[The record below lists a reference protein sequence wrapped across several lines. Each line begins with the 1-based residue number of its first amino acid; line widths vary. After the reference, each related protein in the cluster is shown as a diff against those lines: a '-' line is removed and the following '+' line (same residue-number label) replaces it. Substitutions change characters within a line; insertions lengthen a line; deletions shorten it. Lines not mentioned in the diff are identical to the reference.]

1 MFQVQVVSVRDAKA
15 RVRAKAHRNLSAR
28 RALNH
33 LIGGGRSIQ
42 MIQKNGHA
50 YEVTLTTLVG
60 KDTITVTFM
69 MNVHR
74 ACPCHPRGNAKGIQ
88 SKCQPGCPASEL
100 AWTLQRPDQ
109 RGESETRTAHAWPV
123 QSVQQ
128 RVREE
133 RGVPAVR
140 RKSFFTLHCRH
151 S

>member
-60 KDTITVTFM
+60 KDTITVTFA
-69 MNVHR
+69 MNVCTEPVR
-74 ACPCHPRGNAKGIQ
+74 AILGEMQRESKVNANLAALLRSWPGLCSDLTNEANRKLEPRMHGRFKVYSSGCVKNGA
-88 SKCQPGCPASEL
+88 CQ
-100 AWTLQRPDQ
+100 Q
-109 RGESETRTAHAWPV
+109 
-123 QSVQQ
+123 
-128 RVREE
+128 
-133 RGVPAVR
+133 
-140 RKSFFTLHCRH
+140 
-151 S
+151 